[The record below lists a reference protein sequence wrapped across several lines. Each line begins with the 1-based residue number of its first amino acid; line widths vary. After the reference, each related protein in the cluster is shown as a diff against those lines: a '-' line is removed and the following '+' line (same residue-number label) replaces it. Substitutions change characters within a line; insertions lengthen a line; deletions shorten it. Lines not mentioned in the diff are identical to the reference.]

1 MYTKSYPVYDKYIH
15 GLKTNIL
22 EQFIHVSASLW
33 LVQQTDK
40 ESDRSSRGV
49 FLRYSTQMET
59 LKGLWHGQ
67 NYAYSFKHELQT

>member
-22 EQFIHVSASLW
+22 EQIIHVSASLW

-40 ESDRSSRGV
+40 GAGSRAGRSSRGV
-49 FLRYSTQMET
+49 FLTRC
-59 LKGLWHGQ
+59 
-67 NYAYSFKHELQT
+67 